1 MKALINKLNL
11 INLLIL
17 IFCIIIS
24 FIWGYLALFVYF
36 ILGTFLLLYAAKKG
50 KGITKYV
57 IKEYPEIY
65 QKRKL
70 VNRMTLEGDFALNIV
85 SLSGLEINTINK
97 KEIVIYLLGIKKFL
111 KTILLSFIIIF
122 ILTLLIDLIGA

>member
-36 ILGTFLLLYAAKKG
+36 ILGTFLLIYAAQKG